1 MYDIFHHLVVE
12 YPTKA
17 IERTQLG
24 EKHPDLADEV
34 SWFVDNQAFVR
45 DLKVELSAAE
55 YPARAEIRFTAQP
68 PVVPWEPRWGRSEY
82 VVLHETFI
90 EPGDERLHVAC
101 RLPRLELNLSVQT
114 YMNFVNGNRLDSGH
128 EPLLRSIQQA
138 IETHAAFTWM
148 TGQ

>member
-17 IERTQLG
+17 IARTELG
-24 EKHPDLADEV
+24 EKHPDLAAEV
-34 SWFVDNQAFVR
+34 SRFVDNQAFVR
-45 DLKVELSAAE
+45 ELKVELSATE

-68 PVVPWEPRWGRSEY
+68 PVVPWTPAWGRSEY

-90 EPGDERLHVAC
+90 EPDEERLNVAC

-114 YMNFVNGNRLDSGH
+114 YMNFVDGSRLNSGH
-128 EPLLRSIQQA
+128 EQLIRTVRQA
-138 IETHAAFTWM
+138 IQTHTAFTWM
-148 TGQ
+148 TQQ